1 MKKKE
6 IIVLLGSERSGT
18 NFLSNLICS
27 NSSVFLFPPIH
38 FLRHFFNLKDRFKGR
53 ENILINSLFEASLV
67 DLKQEVFS
75 RTYSSFIDLIDSVPG
90 EMVLFKE
97 IGSDFV
103 DELEKCGYRVYYLHL
118 VRDPRSVYASRKEFK
133 PLNISLENFIEIWT
147 SDQVSF
153 DSVIQERN
161 GVAIRYE
168 DLLIKKQEEL
178 KKIFQKIGLS
188 LMSELKF
195 NDLNELSNF
204 SQAWRNLSQGL
215 TVTSRIETRLKE
227 KEVSYL
233 SSTLINDLARYQ
245 YSELFEFDFMGVDV
259 KELSE
264 VEVSRRGNRNEILT
278 NLYNGQIY

>member
-53 ENILINSLFEASLV
+53 ETVLIKSLFEASLV

-75 RTYSSFIDLIDSVPG
+75 RTYSSFIDLIESVPG
-90 EMVLFKE
+90 EMILFKE

-103 DELEKCGYRVYYLHL
+103 DELEKCGYRVHYIHL
-118 VRDPRSVYASRKEFK
+118 VRDPRNVYASRKEFK
-133 PLNISLENFIEIWT
+133 PLNISLENFIGSWT
-147 SDQVSF
+147 RDQLNF

-161 GVAIRYE
+161 GIAIRYE
-168 DLLIKKQEEL
+168 DLLINKQEEL
-178 KKIFQKIGLS
+178 KKIFQRIGLS

-195 NDLNELSNF
+195 NDLNELSKF
-204 SQAWRNLSQGL
+204 SQAWSNLSQGL
-215 TVTSRIETRLKE
+215 TVTSKIETRLTE

-245 YSELFEFDFMGVDV
+245 YSELFEFAFIGVDV
-259 KELSE
+259 KELS
-264 VEVSRRGNRNEILT
+264 VEEEIRRGNRNEILT
-278 NLYNGQIY
+278 SLYNG